1 MIKSSTT
8 RAAVAAGI
16 AVIVAMAGVMFSRQ
30 AVAQTDQPLVRVV
43 APEGAKV
50 GDADIVVRVEVEN
63 VKNLGSFEFLLK
75 YDPDILKVANDAATN
90 LPLIQRGDFLGSSE
104 REVVCDDPV
113 SQAGVLRMVCIT
125 LRPEPA
131 GPDGGGT
138 LANVTFE
145 AVGKGSTELSL
156 DKVSLTDPEAT
167 VFDAIQLQNAT
178 FKVTGGSS
186 MNWVLW
192 GSIIAVVV
200 VVVLAGGAFAATR
213 ARGSGGA

>member
-1 MIKSSTT
+1 MIKSGIT
-8 RAAVAAGI
+8 RSAAATGI
-16 AVIVAMAGVMFSRQ
+16 AVVVAMAGVMFSRQ
-30 AVAQTDQPLVRVV
+30 VVAQSDQPLVKVV
-43 APEGAKV
+43 APESAKV
-50 GDADIVVRVEVEN
+50 GDADIVVQIQVEN

-75 YDPDILKVANDAATN
+75 YDPDILAVANDAATN

-138 LANVTFE
+138 LAEVTFE

-156 DKVSLTDPEAT
+156 DKVQLTDPEAT

-178 FKVTGGSS
+178 LSVSGGSS
-186 MNWVLW
+186 VNWVLW